1 MIRGVAPDTWD
12 LTPNTLLEAL
22 SHHATLY
29 AKNDE
34 DAMSSIPD
42 ILDDLRAG
50 KTIVLTDDEDRENE
64 GDLVCAAEHC
74 TADTVNF
81 MLREGRGML
90 FVALDG
96 DTCDRLDLPPQAAV
110 NTTQNG
116 TAYTLTVDAA
126 ARFGLTTG
134 VSAADRALTIRMLAD
149 PATHPG
155 DLDRPG
161 HVQPLRARDGGV
173 LVRTG
178 HTEGMVDLCRLAGLQ
193 TAAVGIE
200 VMNDDGTMAR
210 RPQLEAL
217 CERHGLTRCSVA
229 DLVEYRMQR
238 DLLVERIE
246 QSPLTNA
253 FGEWTLTAYRSRV
266 DPMPHVAL
274 TCGGLGVAE
283 PGGGVA
289 ESDTPTLV
297 RMHRQNLLGDVFGD
311 RGQDSRRTLDTAM
324 RMIQSEG
331 RGAVVYLRHEG
342 MGRGLLGRLQ
352 TSTVPVAPGTGGVR
366 LGGADDA
373 GAAARGRATLD
384 YGIGS
389 QILRDLGLRRLRLI
403 TDHPFVPQALAG
415 FGLAIDH
422 FVTPLA

>member
-1 MIRGVAPDTWD
+1 MNHPI
-12 LTPNTLLEAL
+12 
-22 SHHATLY
+22 S
-29 AKNDE
+29 
-34 DAMSSIPD
+34 D

-50 KTIVLTDDEDRENE
+50 KMIVLTDDEDRENE

-96 DTCDRLDLPPQAAV
+96 HTCDRLDLPPQAAV

-126 ARFGLTTG
+126 ARHGLTTG
-134 VSAADRALTIRMLAD
+134 VSAPDRALTIRMLAD
-149 PATHPG
+149 PATAPG

-161 HVQPLRARDGGV
+161 HIQPLRARDGGV

-178 HTEGMVDLCRLAGLQ
+178 HTEGMVDLCRLAGLN

-200 VMNDDGTMAR
+200 VMNEDGTMAR
-210 RPQLEAL
+210 REQLAAL
-217 CERHGLTRCSVA
+217 CTRHGLKSCSVA
-229 DLVEYRMQR
+229 DLVEHRMQQ

-253 FGEWTLTAYRSRV
+253 FGAWTLTAYRSRV

-274 TCGGLGVAE
+274 TCGGLGVADRSGIVPE
-283 PGGGVA
+283 CD
-289 ESDTPTLV
+289 EPTLV

-311 RGQDSRRTLDTAM
+311 QDQDSRRTLDAAM
-324 RMIQSEG
+324 RMIQDRG

-352 TSTVPVAPGTGGVR
+352 TSTVPVAPGTGGVQ
-366 LGGADDA
+366 LGGDDDA
-373 GAAARGRATLD
+373 GSGAQRGRATLD

-389 QILRDLGLRRLRLI
+389 QILRDLGLRRLQLI
-403 TDHPFVPQALAG
+403 TDHPFVPQALSG
-415 FGLAIDH
+415 FGLVIEQHVPTA
-422 FVTPLA
+422 